1 MYCVKCKRKTKTKNK
16 REEITKNGRKIFK
29 GTCAICNTK
38 KNMFGGSI
46 LTLSQT
52 SPGFYVSGVQVF

>member
-16 REEITKNGRKIFK
+16 REEITKNGRKILK

-38 KNMFGGSI
+38 KK
-46 LTLSQT
+46 
-52 SPGFYVSGVQVF
+52 YVWGKYFKQND